1 MSSFFCKNIKRIK
14 NFQNFFAYLVSK
26 VYNLRMEIENANILG
41 VGLISL
47 TALLGTY
54 YLILKIRELHSIVP
68 NPKFAY
74 VTYSQMERVREEM
87 LKSVADAIRDLRALR
102 SEIREETRSLQKH
115 YMRSLEESRELISH
129 NAENISSLI
138 AQMSIC
144 HQRLSELSVKTDRI
158 LVKDREVR

>member
-1 MSSFFCKNIKRIK
+1 
-14 NFQNFFAYLVSK
+14 
-26 VYNLRMEIENANILG
+26 MEIENANILG

-47 TALLGTY
+47 TALLGAY
-54 YLILKIRELHSIVP
+54 YLILKIRELHSVVP

-87 LKSVADAIRDLRALR
+87 LKSVADAVRDLRALR
-102 SEIREETRSLQKH
+102 SEIREETRLLQKH
-115 YMRSLEESRELISH
+115 YTRSLEESRELISH

-138 AQMSIC
+138 AQMRIC

-158 LVKDREVR
+158 LVKDSASR